1 MFALDA
7 KVLLLPLLFRKN
19 MDIASILM
27 IATGFAL
34 GLVHSFDPD
43 HIVAVSALLC
53 SSNSLRKSIVSA
65 TAWGAGHSAVLFL
78 VGGLFLALK
87 VELPDSL
94 VSMFEFGA
102 GLMLVILGVA
112 VVKPILVKTYK
123 NRKGNN
129 LIATYN
135 QFGNNE
141 KALTHSHVHDSNY
154 VHRSVLTGV
163 LQGLA
168 GSAAL
173 MLATLTT
180 VSSFEIG
187 LFFIL
192 LFAAGVIMG
201 MVCISCLIGS
211 LLKFTASH
219 LEKIHEKIRLITG
232 LVSVVFGIYIVM
244 QVALTHHF

>member
-7 KVLLLPLLFRKN
+7 KVLLLPLLFREN
-19 MDIASILM
+19 MDIASILL

-94 VSMFEFGA
+94 VSVFEFGA
-102 GLMLVILGVA
+102 GLMLVILGVT
-112 VVKPILVKTYK
+112 VVKPILMKTDK

-129 LIATYN
+129 LIATHN
-135 QFGNNE
+135 QVGNNG
-141 KALTHSHVHDSNY
+141 KALTHSHVHDSNSCSQ
-154 VHRSVLTGV
+154 VCSNGCPSR
-163 LQGLA
+163 A
-168 GSAAL
+168 G
-173 MLATLTT
+173 
-180 VSSFEIG
+180 
-187 LFFIL
+187 
-192 LFAAGVIMG
+192 
-201 MVCISCLIGS
+201 
-211 LLKFTASH
+211 
-219 LEKIHEKIRLITG
+219 R
-232 LVSVVFGIYIVM
+232 
-244 QVALTHHF
+244 